1 MKCKSDKGKL
11 FVSYVFL
18 HIFFAQNKIIYILK
32 DVPQITILY
41 TNLSH
46 RFAV

>member
-1 MKCKSDKGKL
+1 MKCKSDKGIL

-18 HIFFAQNKIIYILK
+18 HVFLAQNKIIYILK
-32 DVPQITILY
+32 DMPQITILY

-46 RFAV
+46 RFTV